1 VMDLFD
7 NGAPEKT
14 DLVCKLDA
22 DVNRAHTGIKLFIA
36 EVNRGQLTA
45 EEARRG
51 IELTDFAINLEHAGD
66 IIAKTLIPLAEEKS
80 AKRLQFSDAGWSEM
94 TAIHARVLAKLQL
107 ALNVLISNDLA
118 SARQLVKEKEHMRH
132 LERESHDRHL
142 HRLQSGE
149 VISIETS
156 NMHLEIVRA
165 LKEINSL
172 LVTAAYPIL
181 RDSGDLLESR
191 LARNA

>member
-1 VMDLFD
+1 DLFD

-14 DLVCKLDA
+14 ALVRQLDEE
-22 DVNRAHTGIKLFIA
+22 VNRAHTGIKLFIA
-36 EVNRGQLTA
+36 EVNRGSLSE

-66 IIAKTLIPLAEEKS
+66 IISKTLMPLAEEKS
-80 AKRLQFSDAGWSEM
+80 AKRLQFSSAGWSEM
-94 TAIHARVLAKLQL
+94 TAIHARVLANLQL
-107 ALNVLISNDLA
+107 ALNVLLSGDLA
-118 SARQLVKEKEHMRH
+118 SARQLVKEKELMRH
-132 LERESHDRHL
+132 LERDSHDRHL
-142 HRLQSGE
+142 GRLQSGE
-149 VISIETS
+149 VVSIETS

-172 LVTAAYPIL
+172 LATVAYPIL

-191 LARNA
+191 LAQSA